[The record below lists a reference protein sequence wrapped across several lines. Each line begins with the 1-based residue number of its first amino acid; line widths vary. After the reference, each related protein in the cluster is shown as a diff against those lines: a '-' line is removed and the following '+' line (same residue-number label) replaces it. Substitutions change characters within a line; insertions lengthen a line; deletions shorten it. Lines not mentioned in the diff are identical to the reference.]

1 MSPLLLSCI
10 IALII
15 LLLPLP
21 FFPLVIGYILW
32 RILLVRTK
40 PEKWARDCP
49 EDDPELQKM
58 LAIGKKW
65 REANLD
71 RMQETHIVHDGLN
84 LYGEFYDF
92 GSRETVI
99 ILPGRSDSLCYTRFW
114 ADAYTGTGRNI
125 FLYDPR
131 AHGKSDGKYSTVGFE
146 EHKEL
151 RAWID
156 HLRAHHHTES
166 VILHGICVGCSS
178 GIFMQTGD
186 DPSPIVRGMVA
197 EGVYSTFHESC
208 KNHMIEQKRAH
219 WLIMPFIGM
228 WFRLFTG
235 HSIRRGPVDV
245 IQQLKTPLLM
255 LHSREDPY
263 SLPPTAQQ
271 MYDAAGSENKKLIWF
286 PKGGH
291 SRLRL
296 VDPQGYDKAIRDF
309 LETL

>member
-1 MSPLLLSCI
+1 MSPFVLICI
-10 IALII
+10 IVAII

-40 PEKWARDCP
+40 PEKWARGCP
-49 EDDPELQKM
+49 EDDPEQLEM

-65 REANLD
+65 HDTHAH
-71 RMQETHIVHDGLN
+71 RMCDTHIVNDGLN
-84 LYGEFYDF
+84 LYGQFYDF
-92 GSRETVI
+92 GSTETVI
-99 ILPGRSDSLCYTRFW
+99 FLPGRSDSLCYTRFW
-114 ADAYTGTGRNI
+114 AAAYENTGRNI

-131 AHGKSDGKYSTVGFE
+131 AHGNSDGKYSTVGFE
-146 EHKEL
+146 EHKDL
-151 RAWID
+151 RLWID
-156 HLRAHHHTES
+156 YLQKNHHTES

-178 GIFMQTGD
+178 GIFMQTGP

-219 WLIMPFIGM
+219 RLIMPFIGM

-235 HSIRRGPVDV
+235 HRITRGPVDV
-245 IQQLKTPLLM
+245 IGRLKTPLLM
-255 LHSREDPY
+255 LHSKEDLY
-263 SLPPTAQQ
+263 SLPTTAQQ
-271 MYDAAGSENKKLIWF
+271 MYDAAGPENKKLVWF
-286 PKGGH
+286 PRGGH

-296 VDPQGYDKAIRDF
+296 VDPQRYDKAIREF
-309 LETL
+309 LDTL